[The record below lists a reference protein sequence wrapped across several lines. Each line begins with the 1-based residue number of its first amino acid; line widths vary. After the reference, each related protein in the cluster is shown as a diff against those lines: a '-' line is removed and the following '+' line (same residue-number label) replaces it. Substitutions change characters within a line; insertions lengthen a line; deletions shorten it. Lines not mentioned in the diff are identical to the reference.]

1 MKRYAASIYMLALLI
16 PAGQAQEFGPG
27 NQSVDTFL
35 QFDSDRDGAVSRIE
49 AQESPSLRTT
59 FGELDLNRDGRIT
72 ADEMSDYGLYG
83 YPGGS
88 QSASTFLQFDADR
101 DGKVSWIEA
110 QASSSLRANFF
121 RLDSNRDGQI
131 STAEMPGY
139 PFALSA
145 GNQSASTFLQFD
157 GDRDGAVSRVEAQD
171 SYSLSANFIRLDR
184 NRDGRI
190 TADEMTAYHHPLAG
204 ALTDPGLA
212 PSGAQSAS
220 TFLQFD
226 ANRDGRVSRTEA
238 QASPSL
244 RVYFDRLDANRD
256 GAITANEIGGY

>member
-1 MKRYAASIYMLALLI
+1 MNRYAASLFALLI
-16 PAGQAQEFGPG
+16 PLSHAQEFGPG

-49 AQESPSLRTT
+49 ARESPSLRTT
-59 FGELDLNRDGRIT
+59 FEQIDVNRDGRIT
-72 ADEMSDYGLYG
+72 ADEMSGYGPYA

-101 DGKVSWIEA
+101 DGKVSRIEA
-110 QASSSLRANFF
+110 RASPSLHANFF
-121 RLDSNRDGQI
+121 RLDLNRDGEI

-157 GDRDGAVSRVEAQD
+157 GDRDGAVSRVEARE

-184 NRDGRI
+184 NQDGSI
-190 TADEMTAYHHPLAG
+190 TADEMTAHHHPFAG
-204 ALTDPGLA
+204 ALARYGVA

-226 ANRDGRVSRTEA
+226 ANRDGRVSRIEA

-244 RVYFDRLDANRD
+244 RVYFDRLDANED
-256 GAITANEIGGY
+256 GAISVNEIGG